1 MAAAD
6 KKSTYTAAE
15 VAELIRPLADSVEL
29 LQKENAELKRK
40 LEHMNE
46 VFANAQRARFGQ
58 SSEKNSYVLHDQAS
72 FFNEAEKE
80 QAPKVEE
87 PTPDTILIPQH
98 ERKKKRSQAEMLN
111 GLPEEEVLLELPEDQ
126 LVCGKCGGKMK
137 PIGKKFLRHEMQII
151 PKQIKL
157 LAYYAVTYACD
168 SCEKDTGFAHIVT
181 VKPPVPLMKHSLASP
196 STVAYIMTQKYVDGL
211 PLARQEKMWARE
223 GISLSRA
230 TMANWVIQ
238 CSQSWLKP
246 LYKHMKQELLTHSV
260 IHADETVVQ
269 VLKEDGKPATSES
282 RMWLYASAALIRH
295 QVRLFEYQPDR
306 SGKRPE
312 AFLKGFTGALVTDGY
327 QGYNLLTQVTHC
339 GCWSHARRKWREA
352 MPEGATVKNSKAAV
366 GFQYCNKLFAQE
378 RKCAAYKPK
387 YRQEYRQNKE
397 LPLLE
402 EYYAWLKT
410 IHPEKGSKLEE
421 AVRYSLNQKQQLTA
435 SLSNGEVPISNNL
448 AENAIRPFTL
458 GRKNWLF
465 CDTTKGAEA
474 SAIVYS
480 LVESAKANGIEP
492 FAYLQHVLVE
502 LPYLGKNQSHE
513 ELESFMPWA
522 PYVQQEFG
530 VKNSDAYTVN
540 ENVVVVFFHPAENGF
555 QHLLPGHGIEQTHFH
570 AGQFNVR
577 RKQIDPLAAVDD
589 AFFPG
594 TGFIPDFG
602 LHGSS
607 QCGIQII
614 VSVPY
619 S

>member
-6 KKSTYTAAE
+6 KKTTYSAAE
-15 VAELIRPLADSVEL
+15 VAVLEDTILK
-29 LQKENAELKRK
+29 QKQEIEELKRK

-58 SSEKNSYVLHDQAS
+58 SSEQKIYVLGNDQIS
-72 FFNEAEKE
+72 LFNEAEEAQDHK
-80 QAPKVEE
+80 AEE
-87 PTPDTILIPQH
+87 PTPDTVLIAAH

-111 GLPEEEVLLELPEDQ
+111 HLPEEEVLLEIPEEQ

-168 SCEKDTGFAHIVT
+168 SCEKNTGFAHIAS

-211 PLARQEKMWARE
+211 PLARQEKIWARE

-238 CSQSWLKP
+238 CSQTWLKP

-269 VLKEDGKPATSES
+269 VLKEDNKPSTSES
-282 RMWLYASAALIRH
+282 RMWLYASAALLRH
-295 QVRLFEYQPDR
+295 QVRIFEYQPDR

-312 AFLKGFTGALVTDGY
+312 SFLRGFAGCLVTDGY
-327 QGYNLLTQVTHC
+327 AGYNQVQNVTHC
-339 GCWSHARRKWREA
+339 GCWAHARRKWREA
-352 MPEGATVKNSKAAV
+352 MPEGATVKTSKAAI
-366 GFQYCNKLFAQE
+366 GFQYCNKLFAEE
-378 RKCAAYKPK
+378 RKCAPYQPK
-387 YRQEYRQNKE
+387 YRQEYRQNRE
-397 LPLLE
+397 LPILE
-402 EYYAWLKT
+402 EYYAWLRT
-410 IHPEKGSKLEE
+410 VHPEKGSKLEE
-421 AVRYSLNQKQQLTA
+421 AVRYSLNQKQHLMA
-435 SLSNGEVPISNNL
+435 YLDNGEIPISNNL

-465 CDTTKGAEA
+465 CDTPKGAEA

-492 FAYLQHVLVE
+492 FAYLQHVLVQ
-502 LPYLGKNQSHE
+502 LPYLGKSHSHE
-513 ELESFMPWA
+513 ELESLMPWA
-522 PYVQQEFG
+522 SYIQQNFSM
-530 VKNSDAYTVN
+530 KNSNAYTN
-540 ENVVVVFFHPAENGF
+540 TYLN
-555 QHLLPGHGIEQTHFH
+555 
-570 AGQFNVR
+570 
-577 RKQIDPLAAVDD
+577 
-589 AFFPG
+589 
-594 TGFIPDFG
+594 
-602 LHGSS
+602 
-607 QCGIQII
+607 
-614 VSVPY
+614 
-619 S
+619 

>member
-1 MAAAD
+1 
-6 KKSTYTAAE
+6 
-15 VAELIRPLADSVEL
+15 
-29 LQKENAELKRK
+29 
-40 LEHMNE
+40 MNK

-72 FFNEAEKE
+72 FFNEAEKD
-80 QAPKVEE
+80 QAPKAEE
-87 PTPDTILIPQH
+87 PTPDTILVPRH

-126 LVCGKCGGKMK
+126 LVCGKCGRKMK

-151 PKQIKL
+151 PKQMKL
-157 LAYYAVTYACD
+157 LAYYAVTYACN
-168 SCEKDTGFAHIVT
+168 SCEKDTGFAHIVI
-181 VKPPVPLMKHSLASP
+181 VKPPVPLMIYSLASP

-211 PLARQEKMWARE
+211 PLARQEKIWARE
-223 GISLSRA
+223 GIFLSRA
-230 TMANWVIQ
+230 TMANWVTQ

-260 IHADETVVQ
+260 IHADEAVVQ

-306 SGKRPE
+306 RGKRPE

-327 QGYNLLTQVTHC
+327 QAYNLLSKVTHC
-339 GCWSHARRKWREA
+339 GCWVHTRRKWREA
-352 MPEGATVKNSKAAV
+352 MPESATVKTSKAAV

-378 RKCAAYKPK
+378 RKCAAYKPQ

-402 EYYAWLKT
+402 EYFAWRKT
-410 IHPEKGSKLEE
+410 VHPEKGSKLKE
-421 AVRYSLNQKQQLTA
+421 AIRYSLSQKHQLFA
-435 SLSNGEVPISNNL
+435 FLDNGEVPISNNL

-465 CDTTKGAEA
+465 CDTTKGAKA

-480 LVESAKANGIEP
+480 LVESAKTNGVEP
-492 FAYLQHVLVE
+492 FAYFQHVLVE

-513 ELESFMPWA
+513 ELESFMSWA
-522 PYVQQEFG
+522 PY
-530 VKNSDAYTVN
+530 
-540 ENVVVVFFHPAENGF
+540 
-555 QHLLPGHGIEQTHFH
+555 I
-570 AGQFNVR
+570 
-577 RKQIDPLAAVDD
+577 
-589 AFFPG
+589 
-594 TGFIPDFG
+594 
-602 LHGSS
+602 
-607 QCGIQII
+607 
-614 VSVPY
+614 
-619 S
+619 

>member
-1 MAAAD
+1 MAAAE

-15 VAELIRPLADSVEL
+15 VAELIRPLADSIAL
-29 LQKENAELKRK
+29 LKEENAELKRK

-80 QAPKVEE
+80 QAPKAEE
-87 PTPDTILIPQH
+87 PTPDTILVEAHQ
-98 ERKKKRSQAEMLN
+98 RKKRRSQAEMLN
-111 GLPEEEVLLELPEDQ
+111 NLPEKEVLLELPEDQ
-126 LVCGKCGGKMK
+126 LICGKCGGVMK

-151 PKQIKL
+151 PKQINL

-168 SCEKDTGFAHIVT
+168 SCEKDTGFAHIAT
-181 VKPPVPLMKHSLASP
+181 VKPPAPLMKHSLASA

-211 PLARQEKMWARE
+211 PLARQEKIWARE

-282 RMWLYASAALIRH
+282 RMWLYAGAALIRR

-327 QGYNLLTQVTHC
+327 QGYNLLTKVTHC
-339 GCWSHARRKWREA
+339 GCWAHARRKWREA
-352 MPEGATVKNSKAAV
+352 MPEGATVKTSKAAV
-366 GFQYCNKLFAQE
+366 GFQYCNKLFAEE

-397 LPLLE
+397 LPILE

-410 IHPEKGSKLEE
+410 IQPEKGSKLEE
-421 AVRYSLNQKQQLTA
+421 AVRYSLNQKQALMA
-435 SLSNGEVPISNNL
+435 FLDNGEVPISNNL

-480 LVESAKANGIEP
+480 MVESAKANGVEP
-492 FAYLQHVLVE
+492 FAYLQHVLLQ
-502 LPYLGKNQSHE
+502 LPYFGKTHSHQ
-513 ELESFMPWA
+513 ELESLMPWA
-522 PYVQQEFG
+522 PYIQQEFG
-530 VKNSDAYTVN
+530 MKNSDAYVN
-540 ENVVVVFFHPAENGF
+540 TY
-555 QHLLPGHGIEQTHFH
+555 L
-570 AGQFNVR
+570 
-577 RKQIDPLAAVDD
+577 D
-589 AFFPG
+589 
-594 TGFIPDFG
+594 
-602 LHGSS
+602 
-607 QCGIQII
+607 
-614 VSVPY
+614 
-619 S
+619 

>member
-6 KKSTYTAAE
+6 KKTTYSAAE
-15 VAELIRPLADSVEL
+15 VAVLEDTILK
-29 LQKENAELKRK
+29 QKQEIEELKRK

-58 SSEKNSYVLHDQAS
+58 SSEQKIYVLGNDQIS
-72 FFNEAEKE
+72 LFNEAEEAQDHK
-80 QAPKVEE
+80 AEE
-87 PTPDTILIPQH
+87 PTPDTVLIAAH

-111 GLPEEEVLLELPEDQ
+111 HLPEEEVLLEIPEEQ

-168 SCEKDTGFAHIVT
+168 SCEKNTGFAHIAS

-211 PLARQEKMWARE
+211 PLARQEKIWARE

-238 CSQSWLKP
+238 CSQTWLKP

-269 VLKEDGKPATSES
+269 VLKEDNKPSTSES
-282 RMWLYASAALIRH
+282 RMWLYASAALLRH
-295 QVRLFEYQPDR
+295 QVRIFEYQPDR

-312 AFLKGFTGALVTDGY
+312 SFLRGFAGCLVTDGY
-327 QGYNLLTQVTHC
+327 AGYNQVQNVTHC
-339 GCWSHARRKWREA
+339 GCWAHARRKWREA
-352 MPEGATVKNSKAAV
+352 MPEGATVKTSKAAI
-366 GFQYCNKLFAQE
+366 GFQYCNKLFAEE
-378 RKCAAYKPK
+378 RKCAPYQPK
-387 YRQEYRQNKE
+387 YRQEYRQNRE
-397 LPLLE
+397 LPILE

-410 IHPEKGSKLEE
+410 VHPEKGSKLEE
-421 AVRYSLNQKQQLTA
+421 AVRYSLNQKQHLMA
-435 SLSNGEVPISNNL
+435 YLDNGEIPISNNL

-465 CDTTKGAEA
+465 CDTPKGAEA

-492 FAYLQHVLVE
+492 FAYLQHVLVQ
-502 LPYLGKNQSHE
+502 LPYLGKSHSHE
-513 ELESFMPWA
+513 ELESLMPWA
-522 PYVQQEFG
+522 PYIQQNFAM
-530 VKNSDAYTVN
+530 KNSNAYTN
-540 ENVVVVFFHPAENGF
+540 TYLN
-555 QHLLPGHGIEQTHFH
+555 
-570 AGQFNVR
+570 
-577 RKQIDPLAAVDD
+577 
-589 AFFPG
+589 
-594 TGFIPDFG
+594 
-602 LHGSS
+602 
-607 QCGIQII
+607 
-614 VSVPY
+614 
-619 S
+619 

>member
-6 KKSTYTAAE
+6 RKSTYTAAE
-15 VAELIRPLADSVEL
+15 VAVLKDRIAKQQEEID
-29 LQKENAELKRK
+29 QLKRK

-58 SSEKNSYVLHDQAS
+58 SSEKNTYVLYNQVS
-72 FFNEAEKE
+72 LFNEVEKE
-80 QAPKVEE
+80 QLPKAEE
-87 PTPDTILIPQH
+87 PTPETILVEAHQ
-98 ERKKKRSQAEMLN
+98 RKKKRSQGEMLN
-111 GLPEEEVLLELPEDQ
+111 HLPEEEVLLELPEEQ

-168 SCEKDTGFAHIVT
+168 KCEKDTGFAHIAS

-211 PLARQEKMWARE
+211 PLARQEKIWARE
-223 GISLSRA
+223 GICLSRA

-238 CSQSWLKP
+238 CTQSWLKP

-260 IHADETVVQ
+260 IQADETVVQ
-269 VLKEDGKPATSES
+269 VLKEEGKPATSES
-282 RMWLYASAALIRH
+282 RMWLYASAALLGN

-312 AFLKGFTGALVTDGY
+312 AFLKGFGGALVTDGY
-327 QGYNLLTQVTHC
+327 AGYNQVINVTHC
-339 GCWSHARRKWREA
+339 GCWAHVRRKWREA
-352 MPEGATVKNSKAAV
+352 MPEGATVKTSKAAV
-366 GFQYCNKLFAQE
+366 GFQYCNKLFAEE
-378 RKCAAYKPK
+378 RKCVSYKPE

-402 EYYAWLKT
+402 EYYAWLNMV
-410 IHPEKGSKLEE
+410 HPEKGSKLEE
-421 AVRYSLNQKQQLTA
+421 AVRYSLNQKQQLMA
-435 SLSNGEVPISNNL
+435 FLDNGEVPISNNL

-465 CDTTKGAEA
+465 CDTPKGAEA

-492 FAYLQHVLVE
+492 FAYLQHVLLQ
-502 LPYLGKNQSHE
+502 LPYLGKTHSHQ
-513 ELESFMPWA
+513 ELESLMPWA
-522 PYVQQEFG
+522 SYIQQNF
-530 VKNSDAYTVN
+530 KMPNSNAYTN
-540 ENVVVVFFHPAENGF
+540 T
-555 QHLLPGHGIEQTHFH
+555 HL
-570 AGQFNVR
+570 
-577 RKQIDPLAAVDD
+577 D
-589 AFFPG
+589 
-594 TGFIPDFG
+594 
-602 LHGSS
+602 
-607 QCGIQII
+607 
-614 VSVPY
+614 
-619 S
+619 

>member
-6 KKSTYTAAE
+6 RKSTYTAAE
-15 VAELIRPLADSVEL
+15 VAVLKDRIAKQQEEID
-29 LQKENAELKRK
+29 QLKRK

-58 SSEKNSYVLHDQAS
+58 SSEKNTYVLYNQVS
-72 FFNEAEKE
+72 LFNEVEKE
-80 QAPKVEE
+80 QLPKAEE
-87 PTPDTILIPQH
+87 PTPETILVEAHQ
-98 ERKKKRSQAEMLN
+98 RKKKRSQGEMLN
-111 GLPEEEVLLELPEDQ
+111 HLPEEEVLLELPEEQ

-168 SCEKDTGFAHIVT
+168 KCEKDTGFAHIAS

-211 PLARQEKMWARE
+211 PLARQEKIWARE
-223 GISLSRA
+223 GICLSRA

-238 CSQSWLKP
+238 CTQSWLKP

-269 VLKEDGKPATSES
+269 VLKEEGKPATSES
-282 RMWLYASAALIRH
+282 RMWLYASAALLGN

-312 AFLKGFTGALVTDGY
+312 AFLKGFGGALVTDGY
-327 QGYNLLTQVTHC
+327 AGYNQVINVTHC
-339 GCWSHARRKWREA
+339 GCWAHVRRKWREA
-352 MPEGATVKNSKAAV
+352 MPEGATVKTSKAAV
-366 GFQYCNKLFAQE
+366 GFQYCNKLFAEE
-378 RKCAAYKPK
+378 RKCVSYKPE

-402 EYYAWLKT
+402 EYYAWLNMV
-410 IHPEKGSKLEE
+410 HPEKGSKLEE
-421 AVRYSLNQKQQLTA
+421 AVRYSLNQKQQLMA
-435 SLSNGEVPISNNL
+435 FLDNGEVPISNNL

-465 CDTTKGAEA
+465 CDTPKGAEA

-492 FAYLQHVLVE
+492 FAYLQHVLLQ
-502 LPYLGKNQSHE
+502 LPYLGKTHSHQ
-513 ELESFMPWA
+513 ELESLMPWA
-522 PYVQQEFG
+522 SYIQQNF
-530 VKNSDAYTVN
+530 KTPNSNAYTN
-540 ENVVVVFFHPAENGF
+540 TY
-555 QHLLPGHGIEQTHFH
+555 L
-570 AGQFNVR
+570 
-577 RKQIDPLAAVDD
+577 D
-589 AFFPG
+589 
-594 TGFIPDFG
+594 
-602 LHGSS
+602 
-607 QCGIQII
+607 
-614 VSVPY
+614 
-619 S
+619 